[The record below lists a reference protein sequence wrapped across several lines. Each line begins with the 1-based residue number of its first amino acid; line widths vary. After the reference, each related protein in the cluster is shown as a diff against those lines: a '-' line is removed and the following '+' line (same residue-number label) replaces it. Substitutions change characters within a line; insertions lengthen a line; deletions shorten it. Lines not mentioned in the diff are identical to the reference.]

1 MEFNIQKYLIESK
14 LTLQSHMR
22 EDDNTEL
29 TLNIDDEE
37 TEDDDRFDDNGDE
50 RDDWNKPEP
59 DNSAEFEKEP
69 SAKDVKKDD
78 AALSGVHKKQAQ
90 LKALLDKKDMLLMQ
104 YKSGQMTLDQY
115 KEAIGNVPQQ
125 IKKLKDQIDQ
135 AMNVSLDNDSE
146 EELA

>member
-37 TEDDDRFDDNGDE
+37 MEDDDKFDDNGDE